1 MALSRRVKKVSS
13 LIRRELSSLFLSG
26 IRDERVNQGMITITN
41 VDVSGDLQHCKV
53 FVSILG
59 ETDQIAEILDGLN
72 SSKGFLRGE
81 IGRRLQMRR
90 APEIFFELDSGLKK
104 GANVLNLLG
113 ALAEER
119 NKNNKGDLDQS
130 DEYS

>member
-13 LIRRELSSLFLSG
+13 LIRKELSFLFLNG
-26 IRDERVNQGMITITN
+26 IRDTRVNKGMITITN

-59 ETDQIAEILDGLN
+59 DQNHIEDILDGLN
-72 SSKGFLRGE
+72 SAKGFLRGE

-90 APEIFFELDSGLKK
+90 APEISFALDSGLKK
-104 GANVLNLLG
+104 GANVLTLLG
-113 ALAEER
+113 ELAEER
-119 NKNNKGDLDQS
+119 NQKNNVDL
-130 DEYS
+130 